1 MQSFASGLC
10 ILSIALLLG
19 SCLPLSTEPATKE
32 TPKSIALPQSE
43 QGEISSLSFE
53 QFFILHESNKDFL
66 IDARHGYFYQ
76 LGHIPRAIHLAADNC
91 DSNIIAIKESLDKAI
106 ADGKTLVVYCNGFG
120 CRDARTVAKHLSYA
134 GYPVSIFST
143 GWKAWKNAELP
154 VESASQTTP
163 SSATSSAP

>member
-1 MQSFASGLC
+1 MLP
-10 ILSIALLLG
+10 IALLLG
-19 SCLPLSTEPATKE
+19 ACRPLSTEPVTKE
-32 TPKSIALPQSE
+32 TSKSIALPQSE
-43 QGEISSLSFE
+43 HGEISSLSFE
-53 QFFILHESNKDFL
+53 EFFLLHESGKDFL

-76 LGHIPRAIHLAADNC
+76 ISHIPRAVHLAEDNC
-91 DSNIIAIKESLDKAI
+91 ESSIIAMKGSLDKAI

-134 GYPVSIFST
+134 GYPVSIFSS
-143 GWKAWKNAELP
+143 GWRAWKNAELP

>member
-1 MQSFASGLC
+1 MVPL
-10 ILSIALLLG
+10 ALLLG
-19 SCLPLSTEPATKE
+19 ACQPLPTKPVAKE
-32 TPKSIALPQSE
+32 APKSITLPQS
-43 QGEISSLSFE
+43 QHGDISSLSFE
-53 QFFILHESNKDFL
+53 EFFLLHESGKDFL

-76 LGHIPRAIHLAADNC
+76 LGHIPRAIHLAADDC
-91 DSNIIAIKESLDKAI
+91 DPNIVAMKASLDKAI

-134 GYPVSIFST
+134 GYPVSIFSN
-143 GWKAWKNAELP
+143 GWRAWKNAELP